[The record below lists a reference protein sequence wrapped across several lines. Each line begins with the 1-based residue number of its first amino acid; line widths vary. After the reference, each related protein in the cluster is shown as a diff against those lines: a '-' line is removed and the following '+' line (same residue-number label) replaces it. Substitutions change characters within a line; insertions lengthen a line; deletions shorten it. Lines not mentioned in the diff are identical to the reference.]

1 MIEAKVYVT
10 LKSGVLDPQGETIKH
25 ALHSLGYNEVEGL
38 RQGKFFVLRLQGN
51 DPQQARPQLEQMCQR
66 LLANP
71 VIEDYQFEIRE
82 VE

>member
-1 MIEAKVYVT
+1 MLEAKVYVT

-25 ALHSLGYNEVEGL
+25 ALHSLGYAEVEGL

-51 DPQQARPQLEQMCQR
+51 DPHQARPQLEQMCQR